1 MRSARCPLVII
12 TATADALPPVVNTP
26 VAVS

>member
-12 TATADALPPVVNTP
+12 TAAADARPPAVNTP

>member
-12 TATADALPPVVNTP
+12 TAATDALPPVINAP